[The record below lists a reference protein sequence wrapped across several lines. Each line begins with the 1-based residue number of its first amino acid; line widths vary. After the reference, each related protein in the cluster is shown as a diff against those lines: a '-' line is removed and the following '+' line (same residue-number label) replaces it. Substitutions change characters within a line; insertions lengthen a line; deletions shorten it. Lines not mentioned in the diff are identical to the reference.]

1 MKILFIHCNI
11 NTGNGPHFAPGVG
24 SISSVLKEA
33 GHETALIFLQEAID
47 RDLLLEKVKQE
58 NPDLVG
64 FTTLTNQLP
73 YIRQYTRWIREAFS
87 IPVIHGGSHVT
98 VAPEEALSLDEVD
111 LICIGEGEFPV
122 LELVERL
129 ENGKTYEDIANLWI
143 KKPDGQIVKNPLR
156 PLIQDLD
163 ALPLPDRELFNYR
176 QLLLVNPMEATLL
189 MAGRGCPFNCKYC
202 LNNALQKLYRD
213 LGKFCRLRSQ
223 ERVLE
228 EVRDLKK
235 EYGIDRLVILDD
247 TFTYNHKWLKRFCE
261 LYGDEFH
268 LPFSIHVRVDT
279 VDENILTML
288 KQAGCERIIAGIES
302 GSERIRRDIMG
313 RKMTNEQVINV
324 FRTADRLGMKT
335 WANYIIG
342 VPTETP
348 EEVEE
353 TIELNNLIRPNSVQ
367 VSVFFPFPGTELY
380 DRCKEER
387 LISDREGTSLFDGH
401 SVLNLPTL
409 TRRQIF
415 DYVDKL
421 NTSAARIKLEK
432 EQKGDFD
439 FLVKFPEAMVTAE
452 EDTYVRTTSEIING
466 EERQVIF
473 AHPES
478 RISYTLELPE
488 KARLFFGI
496 GLSPNAWSEEKGSG
510 VDFEIT
516 LGENGAERVVFS
528 RYIDPKNNSEDQKWH
543 DVEIELAH
551 GKPESKQL
559 HFVTTTKGRDKQY
572 CWAVWSHPYLVGA
585 KKTLSSLPVDRNE
598 GGSETKTDADQG
610 LREISDEELT
620 ETWAGKDRRLP
631 QKYEPAY
638 LTLKK
643 VSDFFRRAADTL
655 SLTPESQILDV
666 GCAEKPY
673 FPFFARKTRNYF
685 GVDIA
690 PGPQVDAQFDGTG
703 LPFPD
708 EVFAVVLST
717 QVLEHVRDPQALT
730 NEMYRVLKK
739 GGSAIISAPF
749 VWEIHNYPTDYWRFS
764 DQGIRELM
772 QQFTEVTV
780 ENCGNSAQCLLQTFN
795 LFIDRSVSS
804 PWFKRGFF
812 RMTNTIIESWARK
825 SSDQLL
831 PANYIVTGRK

>member
-1 MKILFIHCNI
+1 M
-11 NTGNGPHFAPGVG
+11 
-24 SISSVLKEA
+24 LKEA

-47 RDLLLEKVKQE
+47 RDLLLEKVKEE

-98 VAPEEALSLDEVD
+98 VAPEGALSFDEIN

-129 ENGKTYEDIANLWI
+129 GEGKPYDDIANLWI
-143 KKPDGQIVKNPLR
+143 KKSDGRIVKNPLR

-163 ALPLPDRELFNYR
+163 ALPFPDRELFNYR

-189 MAGRGCPFNCKYC
+189 MAGRGCPFKCKYC
-202 LNNALQKLYRD
+202 LNNAYQRLYRD
-213 LGKFCRLRSQ
+213 MGSFCRLRSQ
-223 ERVLE
+223 DRVLE
-228 EVRDLKK
+228 EVRLLRKD
-235 EYGIDRLVILDD
+235 YGIESLVILDD
-247 TFTYNHKWLKRFCE
+247 TFTYNHKWLKSFCE
-261 LYGDEFH
+261 MYRDEFR

-279 VDENILTML
+279 VDESVLEVL
-288 KQAGCERIIAGIES
+288 KDAGCERIIAGIES
-302 GSERIRRDIMG
+302 GSERIRRDVMG
-313 RKMTNEQVINV
+313 RRMTNEQIVNV
-324 FRTADRLGMKT
+324 FHTADRLGMKT
-335 WANYIIG
+335 WANYMIG

-353 TIELNNLIRPNSVQ
+353 TIQLNNRIRPNSVQ

-380 DRCKEER
+380 DRCKEEG
-387 LISDREGTSLFDGH
+387 LISDRDGTSLFDGH

-409 TRRQIF
+409 TRPQIF

-421 NTSAARIKLEK
+421 NSSAARIKLEK

-439 FLVKFPEAMVTAE
+439 FLVKFPEAMVTTE
-452 EDTYVRTTSEIING
+452 EDTYVKTTVEIING
-466 EERQVIF
+466 EERPVIF

-478 RISYTLELPE
+478 KISYTLELTE
-488 KARLFFGI
+488 KGRLFFGI
-496 GLSPNAWSEEKGSG
+496 GLSPHAWSGEKGLG

-516 LGENGAERVVFS
+516 LGENGSESVIFS
-528 RYIDPKNNSEDQKWH
+528 RYIDPKNNSEDRKWH
-543 DVEIELAH
+543 DVEIELPH
-551 GKPESKQL
+551 GQRESKQL

-572 CWAVWSHPYLVGA
+572 CWAVWSHPYLIGA
-585 KKTLSSLPVDRNE
+585 KKTLSSPPVDRNE
-598 GGSETKTDADQG
+598 GSSEPKKDAGHDPQATSA
-610 LREISDEELT
+610 EALT

-631 QKYEPAY
+631 RKHEPAY

-643 VSDFFRRAADTL
+643 VSDFFRQAADTL
-655 SLTPESQILDV
+655 SLTSESRILDV
-666 GCAEKPY
+666 GCGEKPY

-685 GVDIA
+685 GLDIQ

-708 EVFAVVLST
+708 EVFTVVLST
-717 QVLEHVRDPQALT
+717 QVLEHVRDPQALI
-730 NEMYRVLKK
+730 NEMHRVLQK
-739 GGSAIISAPF
+739 GGTAIISAPF
-749 VWEIHNYPTDYWRFS
+749 VWEIHNYPADYWRFS
-764 DQGIRELM
+764 DQGIRALM
-772 QQFTEVTV
+772 QQFNEVTV

-804 PWFKRGFF
+804 PWFKRVFF
-812 RMTNTIIESWARK
+812 RITNTIIERWARK